1 MRCNKYKEES
11 RLLRIFVWNCQ
22 TLNIQQKTIRKKKI
36 MHILKIVNNYF
47 PECVYIID
55 AARVYNI
62 GGNYDS
68 YFDGRN
74 ILFIRRDIKTEVVI
88 GNDENWIEI
97 PNLRLGFIYIP
108 PNNFDYKRVTE
119 KLLSWQVR
127 KFNYFGDFNLRTN
140 VDLER
145 WIHWLGGETTLQTGV
160 AGIVKIAKVKVIAAP
175 SDHNA
180 LLVYVQ
186 RNVIGSTPLESVR
199 IQNKFIKVIQGYLNG
214 NFDFSKMALA
224 SYKIVKSRFSNT
236 EEETVMY
243 RILKNFYKGRSEDLY
258 NKFAWRWRSSKK
270 EPFLGKKIPEI
281 VLTSFCK
288 EMNHNPNKFY
298 KIIDETNLPSTFT
311 SAQLNEIIKKR
322 KDGSI
327 SKIDFK
333 SLSGLRNSYSVAL
346 TMENIELR
354 KINKVMKNYIRD
366 KLTQN
371 DIPSVQNMI
380 KNIVKSYNE
389 LLNAGHHPYNLT
401 FFLRKNNILESYKDV
416 RMITITPALMK
427 MYEALI
433 YDKVVHD
440 ICELIKKDKYQFGA
454 FPGSSTYNYMYYL
467 RYKIDRY
474 QAVGLVNVDIT
485 KGYERL
491 IFANLMKAI
500 DMLESVVT
508 KRLLKV
514 WTFMVSNLD
523 YMING
528 KIVRSTKGIPMGLA
542 LSPVVF
548 VLYLHKALENIDKE
562 YLVSY
567 MDDISILMLRDGMND
582 DYVKSVLSAL
592 MNFGLDVNPRKS
604 VIFTDGENFDEKRLK
619 YFEITKKNYLPVVS
633 VSKILGRELSWAG
646 EVLTGDNCNFVIEN
660 KIPKIIPNWL
670 TLAMRRIIYIGGLT
684 AKERYI
690 GYMWSFGRKDI
701 RVRIL
706 KNAFNF
712 FYMNF
717 NKLNYVQ
724 LFLILPN
731 LFREFI
737 DPYKLLQ
744 FSKSFKDL
752 LLELGLEEKDFKP
765 GEEYSFL
772 CLKDLKDKEIIIK
785 KNLTIYMDPLTLDM
799 EQFDLLGDFY
809 GYDEDFIDYYLY
821 SLYKLD
827 DSLDLIWINATKT
840 LNMLWYKFLAVKL
853 KSWNRKAMA
862 EDRPYYVNILA
873 TDYMQ
878 DYFYR
883 TFKSL
888 RKFAILLD
896 MLFGRLE
903 FLNGQNFWIF
913 LFDILEKIANKVGM
927 KEEKDLFTVK
937 KMLFTTIGPDKAED
951 RYDMM
956 RDLLKLMAETEH
968 TIFKDPLAKFK
979 PYTSKNNP
987 NVEAIKRYN
996 DWHNAY
1002 DFMKYYRKILFVVD
1016 SMYAAKKE
1024 YVGQS
1029 MAEIMYA
1036 FQIKYFFCHD
1046 SYSELEKVLL
1056 IQDWEEV
1063 ELDQNLDKED
1073 ISFEENPSEYDM
1085 DMDLSVNYDE
1095 FN

>member
-1 MRCNKYKEES
+1 
-11 RLLRIFVWNCQ
+11 
-22 TLNIQQKTIRKKKI
+22 

-47 PECVYIID
+47 PELVFIID

-74 ILFIRRDIKTEVVI
+74 ILFVRRDIKTEITI
-88 GNDENWIEI
+88 GNEENWFEI
-97 PNLRLGFIYIP
+97 TNLRLGFIYIP
-108 PNNFDYKRVTE
+108 PSTYNYKKVTE
-119 KLLSWQVR
+119 KLLSWQI
-127 KFNYFGDFNLRTN
+127 KNYNYFGDFNLRTN
-140 VDLER
+140 VELEN
-145 WIHWLGGETTLQTGV
+145 WIHWLGGETTLQTGA
-160 AGIVKIAKVKVIAAP
+160 AGRINIAKVKVIMAP

-180 LLVYVQ
+180 LLCYVQ

-199 IQNKFIKVIQGYLNG
+199 IQNKFIKVIEGYLQG
-214 NFDFSKMALA
+214 NFDFSKMAQA
-224 SYKIVKSRFSNT
+224 KYKIVKSRFSNT

-288 EMNHNPNKFY
+288 EMDHNPNKLY
-298 KIIDETNLPSTFT
+298 KIIDESNLPLTFT
-311 SAQLNEIIKKR
+311 SNQLKEIYKKK
-322 KDGSI
+322 KDGSF

-333 SLSGLRNSYSVAL
+333 SIIGLRNSYSSAL

-354 KINKVMKNYIRD
+354 KINQVIKRFIKN
-366 KLTQN
+366 KLLNN
-371 DIPSVQNMI
+371 DILSVQNML
-380 KNIVKSYNE
+380 KNIVKSYND
-389 LLNAGHHPYNLT
+389 LLSAGHHPYNLT
-401 FFLRKNNILESYKDV
+401 FFLRKNSILESYRDV
-416 RMITITPALMK
+416 RMITITPTLMK

-433 YDKVVHD
+433 YDRIVHD
-440 ICELIKKDKYQFGA
+440 VSELIKKDNYQFGA

-467 RYKIDRY
+467 RSKIDKY
-474 QAVGLVNVDIT
+474 QAVGLINVDIT

-491 IFANLMKAI
+491 IFANLIKAI
-500 DMLESVVT
+500 DLLESVVS

-514 WTFMVSNLD
+514 WAFMVFNLD

-528 KIVRSTKGIPMGLA
+528 KVVKSTKGIPMGLA

-548 VLYLHKALENIDKE
+548 VLYMHKALERIDKE

-567 MDDISILMLRDGMND
+567 MDDLSILLLRDGMND
-582 DYVKSVLSAL
+582 NYVKEVLSAL
-592 MNFGLDVNPRKS
+592 MSFGLDVNPRKS
-604 VIFTDGENFDEKRLK
+604 VIFTDGESFDEKRLK
-619 YFEITKKNYLPVVS
+619 YFEISKKVYLPVVS
-633 VSKILGRELSWAG
+633 TSKILGRELSWAG
-646 EVLTGDNCNFVIEN
+646 EVLTGDNCNFVLEN

-701 RVRIL
+701 RVKIL

-724 LFLILPN
+724 LYLILPN

-744 FSKSFKDL
+744 FSRMFKDL
-752 LLELGLEEKDFKP
+752 IGELGLSEKDYKP

-772 CLKDLKDKEIIIK
+772 CLKKLKDQELAIK
-785 KNLTIYMDPLTLDM
+785 KIMMIIMDPLTLDM
-799 EQFDLLGDFY
+799 EQFDLLGDFF
-809 GYDEDFIDYYLY
+809 GYDEDFLDYYLY
-821 SLYKLD
+821 CLFKIDESMELL
-827 DSLDLIWINATKT
+827 WINATKT

-853 KSWNRKAMA
+853 KNWNNKAIS
-862 EDRPYYVNILA
+862 EDRPFYINILA
-873 TDYMQ
+873 TDYMK

-888 RKFAILLD
+888 RKFALLLD

-903 FLNGQNFWIF
+903 FMNGQNFWNF
-913 LFDILEKIANKVGM
+913 LFDILDKIEKRIGI
-927 KEEKDLFTVK
+927 KEEKELFVVK
-937 KMLFTTIGPDKAED
+937 KTLFMTIGPDKAED
-951 RYDMM
+951 RYDQI
-956 RDLLKLMAETEH
+956 RSLLTTMAETEH
-968 TIFKDPLAKFK
+968 TVFSNPLDKFK

-987 NVEAIKRYN
+987 NLEAMEKYTN
-996 DWHNAY
+996 WHNSFN
-1002 DFMKYYRKILFVVD
+1002 FMKYYRKILFVLD

-1024 YVGQS
+1024 YINQS
-1029 MAEIMYA
+1029 MSEIMYA
-1036 FQIKYFFCHD
+1036 FQVKYFFCHD

-1056 IQDWEEV
+1056 IQDWEEI
-1063 ELDQNLDKED
+1063 ELDQNLEKED
-1073 ISFEENPSEYDM
+1073 INFEEAPSDYDI
-1085 DMDLSVNYDE
+1085 DSEISVNYEE